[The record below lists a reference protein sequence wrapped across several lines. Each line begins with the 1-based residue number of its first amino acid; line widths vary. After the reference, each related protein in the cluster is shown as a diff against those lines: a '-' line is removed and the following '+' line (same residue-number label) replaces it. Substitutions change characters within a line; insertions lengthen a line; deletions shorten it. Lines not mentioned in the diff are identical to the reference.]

1 LLLNRKNMKIK
12 KIFLATIS
20 SIILLFS
27 SFNQALAKAL
37 VECGGKNQPACK
49 LIDIF
54 KVFKNILEF
63 VWFSIIPPIAILMLI
78 IGGIMFITSSGN
90 PDALKKSKALLTSIV
105 IGLIIIY
112 GAWLVINLF
121 FTIIG
126 VESWTGLKDGWFQI
140 KN

>member
-1 LLLNRKNMKIK
+1 MKIK

-27 SFNQALAKAL
+27 SFNQALAAFI
-37 VECGGKNQPACK
+37 ECGGEDQPACK